1 LAEREAEPAVTN
13 DALVVV
19 RTFLAEFLHKQLL
32 YWETF
37 QQGNAYISQSFILHR
52 GREWFVR
59 ANLWAPSA
67 GAVELRDTQER
78 VTFYKVA
85 HDHNFSFLSIG
96 YLGSGYETELYE
108 VEPGSFVSRIG
119 EPVELRYVERTR
131 LSAGKV
137 MLYRA
142 SRDVH
147 EQAPPEELSISLNLM
162 LIPRETNLV
171 DQYYFD
177 LETRRVAAIVGI
189 YPDRQILLSRVA
201 AAIGNSTT
209 AGLLERIAAGH
220 PNPRARLSALQAFS
234 SLAGREHAEALAAR
248 DSHPLMRGFCGV

>member
-1 LAEREAEPAVTN
+1 
-13 DALVVV
+13 
-19 RTFLAEFLHKQLL
+19 FLAEFLHDQLL
-32 YWETF
+32 RWETF

-52 GREWFVR
+52 GQEWFIR
-59 ANLWAPSA
+59 ANLWTPRADA
-67 GAVELRDTQER
+67 AEMHDTQDR

-85 HDHNFSFLSIG
+85 HDHNFSFLTIG
-96 YLGSGYETELYE
+96 YLGSGYERELYE
-108 VEPGSFVSRIG
+108 VEPGSFVGRVG
-119 EPVELRYVERTR
+119 EQVELRYIERTR

-177 LETRRVAAIVGI
+177 LETR
-189 YPDRQILLSRVA
+189 
-201 AAIGNSTT
+201 
-209 AGLLERIAAGH
+209 
-220 PNPRARLSALQAFS
+220 
-234 SLAGREHAEALAAR
+234 
-248 DSHPLMRGFCGV
+248 